1 MLNGLP
7 WKQTEII
14 LSFLRLH
21 PSTAF
26 WTLLFHYL
34 PTKVHLFKA
43 VNHKGKQSWI
53 FTGRTDAQAPMLWP
67 LMQRTDSLERTLLL
81 GKIEGG
87 RSRGHRRWAGLM
99 ASSTQWTWV
108 WTSSGRWWRAGKP
121 GMLQSL
127 GVTVRH
133 DWVTEQQ
140 QQGCNSKGLRKTEQ
154 CPRLSRSAQGKNK
167 LRAGGWVILSKSGIQ
182 TLLVKEWLQLMDDEE
197 FHWNE

>member
-1 MLNGLP
+1 MVCLENKQRSFFHFWDCTQVLHFGLFCFI
-7 WKQTEII
+7 T
-14 LSFLRLH
+14 
-21 PSTAF
+21 
-26 WTLLFHYL
+26 L

-81 GKIEGG
+81 GKIEGR

-99 ASSTQWTWV
+99 ASPTQWTWV

-127 GVTVRH
+127 GVTEL
-133 DWVTEQQ
+133 DT
-140 QQGCNSKGLRKTEQ
+140 T
-154 CPRLSRSAQGKNK
+154 
-167 LRAGGWVILSKSGIQ
+167 
-182 TLLVKEWLQLMDDEE
+182 EWLNNNSRGVTLKG
-197 FHWNE
+197 